1 MVIID
6 YENTVNPGFWLN
18 RLSQCDWT
26 AGQYLYQQL
35 KEGTFHEHYGEK
47 ARLLLLTDGT
57 KLVSFCTYAARDDI
71 PDTELTPW
79 MGFVYTA
86 PEYRGRRLMGRL
98 IAEVKALAREDGY
111 DTLWI
116 SICGNGKPARRGCR
130 RTGARRTGRWGN
142 APSPHFWR
150 RISSAAWCTG
160 CRWKRAAIT
169 AST

>member
-6 YENTVNPGFWLN
+6 YFNTVNPAFWLN

-26 AGQYLYQQL
+26 AGQYLHQLL
-35 KEGTFHEHYGEK
+35 KEDRFHELCGKK
-47 ARLLLLTDGT
+47 ARVLMLTDGT
-57 KLVSFCTYAARDDI
+57 KLVSFCTYAERDDI

-86 PEYRGRRLMGRL
+86 PEYRGRRMMGRL

-116 SICGNGKPARRGCR
+116 STGETGLYEKYGAEYAQEAKDMRGATAVS
-130 RTGARRTGRWGN
+130 TG
-142 APSPHFWR
+142 
-150 RISSAAWCTG
+150 
-160 CRWKRAAIT
+160 
-169 AST
+169 